1 MYVAVPI
8 REKASDGMGAIVG
21 AVSVGKP
28 VQSFGPFVEAAR
40 RKTLLLGATSVVA
53 VVLIVMILSLWL
65 VRPLG
70 LIADFVR
77 YVRAERFVQ
86 PAAAR
91 PARPRRD
98 RRRL

>member
-40 RKTLLLGATSVVA
+40 RKVERSA
-53 VVLIVMILSLWL
+53 
-65 VRPLG
+65 R
-70 LIADFVR
+70 
-77 YVRAERFVQ
+77 RARS
-86 PAAAR
+86 AR
-91 PARPRRD
+91 NRR
-98 RRRL
+98 